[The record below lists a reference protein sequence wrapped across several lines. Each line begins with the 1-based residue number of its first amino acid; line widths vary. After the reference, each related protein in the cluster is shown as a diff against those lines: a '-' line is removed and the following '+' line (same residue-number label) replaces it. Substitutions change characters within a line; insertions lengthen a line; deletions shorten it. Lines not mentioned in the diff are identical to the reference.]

1 MQSKQNKMELTI
13 KEQKR
18 NSLLLREEIK
28 AVSSDGITP
37 RAEELKIKLAE
48 KFNKKPEFVVIKS
61 IKGKFG
67 IRNFEIVAYCY
78 DDESALKRVEP
89 KPKEKKAQ
97 AQMKEEGK
105 EKKQ

>member
-1 MQSKQNKMELTI
+1 MQSKQDKMELII

-18 NSLLLREEIK
+18 NPLLLREEVK
-28 AVSSDGITP
+28 AVSSNGITP
-37 RAEELKIKLAE
+37 KAEGLKIKLAE

-67 IRNFEIVAYCY
+67 RRDFDIIAYCY

-97 AQMKEEGK
+97 AEVKDEGK